1 MEMNSLRGRKS
12 KTGFELVEMKSL
24 RGRKKKKKDLM
35 EIFNRQTGF
44 DENHVFLFLKTMGN

>member
-24 RGRKKKKKDLM
+24 RGQKTNLM